1 MDPETILVDPSL
13 PAASTMDSTVLL
25 SQLDAASVSDSYA
38 AASYASDSYAAASYA
53 SVSDSYAAESKSD
66 VGAEESG
73 TNEDQDQD
81 LEDQDLEETD
91 TGSTVSSVVA
101 ADSYRSSCAIT
112 LKIRLK
118 WESLVKV
125 KVSLFRPRQ
134 ELRRYA

>member
-1 MDPETILVDPSL
+1 MKFNLDPETILVDPSL

-25 SQLDAASVSDSYA
+25 SQLDAASV
-38 AASYASDSYAAASYA
+38 SDSYAAASYA

-112 LKIRLK
+112 LKIRWK
-118 WESLVKV
+118 WESLVKVKV